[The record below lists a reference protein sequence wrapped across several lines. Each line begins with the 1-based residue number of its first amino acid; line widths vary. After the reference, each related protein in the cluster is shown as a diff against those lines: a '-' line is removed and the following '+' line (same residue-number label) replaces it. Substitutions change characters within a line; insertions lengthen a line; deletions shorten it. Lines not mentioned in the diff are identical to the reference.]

1 MLWLRIRIS
10 IGLASVVGLLAS
22 IIFFLIP
29 DTRSAMAFI
38 CIFPPAFIL
47 AFPIMFLF
55 LAPSFSS
62 YQARRLQ
69 DIPEGS
75 DKEIASLRSDVLG
88 WLMPG
93 EELQGFTIGIAKGE
107 EYPIVIALTRTR
119 IILSSLYTSRDIDL
133 HDVKYLGWSAFSAK
147 LKLEFHST
155 KTIFELEITGAKW
168 KVQAENLVQAFHN
181 QCDKEVG

>member
-1 MLWLRIRIS
+1 
-10 IGLASVVGLLAS
+10 
-22 IIFFLIP
+22 
-29 DTRSAMAFI
+29 MAFI

-47 AFPIMFLF
+47 AFPVMFLF

-69 DIPEGS
+69 EIPAGS
-75 DKEIASLRSDVLG
+75 DKEIACLRSDVLG
-88 WLMPG
+88 WLMPD

-107 EYPIVIALTRTR
+107 EYPIVIAQTNTR

-133 HDVKYLGWSAFSAK
+133 HDVKFFGWSSISAK
-147 LKLEFHST
+147 LRLEFHSAEI
-155 KTIFELEITGAKW
+155 IFELEIIGAKW